1 MGRTPTEVPVPIN
14 EPPLFNAADYLVHRR
29 IADGA
34 GDRVALVH
42 PGGELRYRELS
53 EVVHAVAGGLSGLG
67 VRAEERVLFFA
78 SDTPEL
84 AIGILAAMHLGA
96 VAVPV
101 STMLTSADLAGMLRD
116 SRARVLVVSA
126 EFADVARAAVSRL
139 TRSGAGTELAQVLTI
154 GAAPEGFPV
163 SALAWAALVEAGRD
177 RPVPPYP
184 SWADSPALW
193 LYTSGTTGNPK
204 AAMHRHGDIRFV
216 CESYG
221 QRVLGIRGEDR
232 CFSVAKLFFAYGIG
246 NSLFFPLSAGAAAVL
261 EPRRPN
267 PELVAELVAR
277 HRATLFFG
285 VPTFFSAMLGSSIP
299 DDAFA
304 SVRRGASAGEPLP
317 ANLFTGVLD
326 RFGFEVLDGIGST
339 EALHIFLSNR
349 PGQVHPGSS
358 GSPVPGYTVQLRDDT
373 DGTVIDE
380 PDRPGSLYVRGESI
394 AAGYWCR
401 AAATRQAFAG
411 EWLRTGDTYLRNT
424 DGSYSYLGR
433 SDDMIKA
440 GGIWVSPGEVEARL
454 LEHESVLEVA
464 VVAVPGG
471 DGLEKPVAVVVAH
484 PGTAVRED
492 ELVEFC
498 RAGLSSFK
506 RPRRVV
512 LVDEL
517 PRTAT
522 GKLQRFRVRELAR
535 ERDPEVS
542 PT

>member
-1 MGRTPTEVPVPIN
+1 MPIN

-29 IADGA
+29 VSDGA

-42 PGGELRYRELS
+42 PGGELTYRQLS
-53 EVVHAVAGGLSGLG
+53 EAVHTVAGGLAGLG

-84 AIGILAAMHLGA
+84 AAGILAAMHLGA

-101 STMLTSADLAGMLRD
+101 STMLTSDDLAGMLRD

-126 EFADVARAAVSRL
+126 EFADTARAGVSQL
-139 TRSGAGTELAQVLTI
+139 TRPGAGSDLATVLTI
-154 GAAPEGFPV
+154 GAAPEGFAVP
-163 SALAWAALVEAGRD
+163 ALAWAELLAGGSD
-177 RPVPPYP
+177 RPVPPYH
-184 SWADSPALW
+184 SWAESPALW

-216 CESYG
+216 CENYG
-221 QRVLGIRGEDR
+221 QRVLGIRGGDR

-246 NSLFFPLSAGAAAVL
+246 NSLLFPLCAGASAVL
-261 EPRRPN
+261 EPGRPN
-267 PELVAELVAR
+267 PALVAELMAR
-277 HRATLFFG
+277 HRPTLFFG
-285 VPTFFSAMLGSSIP
+285 VPTFYSAMLASSVP

-317 ANLFTGVLD
+317 ASLFTGVRD

-358 GSPVPGYTVQLRDDT
+358 GSPVPGYTVQLRDDA
-373 DGTVIDE
+373 DGTVLDGA
-380 PDRPGSLYVRGESI
+380 DRPGSLYVRGESI
-394 AAGYWCR
+394 ATGYWCR
-401 AAATRQAFAG
+401 AEATRQAFAG
-411 EWLRTGDTYLRNT
+411 EWLRTGDTYLRNA

-454 LEHESVLEVA
+454 LEHESVLEAA
-464 VVAVPGG
+464 VVAVPGA
-471 DGLEKPVAVVVAH
+471 DGLGKPVAVVVAH
-484 PGTAVRED
+484 PGAAVRED

-522 GKLQRFRVRELAR
+522 GKLQRFRVRELAG
-535 ERDPEVS
+535 ERDAEVS
-542 PT
+542 ST